1 MACPRITLKGV
12 TAEVLD
18 RMREH
23 IASLGINL
31 PPGDAGTARH
41 PLAEADYAWDEITHT
56 LSVTFTRTPP
66 LIACGDVEARLRHA
80 AALCGAD

>member
-18 RMREH
+18 RMRERA
-23 IASLGINL
+23 ASLGINL

-41 PLAEADYAWDEITHT
+41 PLAKADYAWDEITHT
-56 LSVTFTRTPP
+56 LVVTFKRRPP
-66 LIACGDVEARLRHA
+66 LVSCNDVEARA
-80 AALCGAD
+80 AEGGAR